1 MGVKEAVAALRSG
14 KPVLLF
20 DSEDREGETDL
31 VFASQF
37 ADSAAIRMLRKEAG
51 GLVCVAMPYSIA
63 EYLGIPFMTEVYR
76 NSGMKIFDMLN
87 DRDVKYDSKSSFS
100 ITVNHRNTFTG
111 IPDNDRALTVTE
123 FSNVAALAAR
133 GDSRAVKEFTENFRS
148 PGHVHLLIG
157 DRNMIAERRGHT
169 ELSLALAEIGGLV
182 PCTTIAEMLGED
194 GKSLA
199 KRDAIECAR
208 RSGIE
213 FVEGKEVVGEYLKRR
228 QGWDIQ
234 Q

>member
-1 MGVKEAVAALRSG
+1 M
-14 KPVLLF
+14 
-20 DSEDREGETDL
+20 
-31 VFASQF
+31 
-37 ADSAAIRMLRKEAG
+37 
-51 GLVCVAMPYSIA
+51 
-63 EYLGIPFMTEVYR
+63 
-76 NSGMKIFDMLN
+76 
-87 DRDVKYDSKSSFS
+87 
-100 ITVNHRNTFTG
+100 
-111 IPDNDRALTVTE
+111 
-123 FSNVAALAAR
+123 
-133 GDSRAVKEFTENFRS
+133 
-148 PGHVHLLIG
+148 HLLIG

-199 KRDAIECAR
+199 KRDAIEYAC

-213 FVEGKEVVGEYLKRR
+213 FVEGKEVVVEYLKRR